1 MDGPNFN
8 PRVGEEVRVD
18 EYPGLFKI
26 AHVNSPTGTSPGLLP
41 VPPALPGSVNL
52 ESIGTGQMQQRQLV
66 CIPWT
71 SLRYVDEARVVR
83 RVIEWLKTSPD
94 GRKYPDYIVDYEVTA
109 EDDHA
114 GNPSIYVRFLVDS
127 DYFFENG
134 KASEEK
140 VATLNAFL
148 YDVRQTLLGLGLDRW
163 TYVRAGQ
170 ARKVLDVAS

>member
-1 MDGPNFN
+1 MEGPNFD
-8 PRVGEEVRVD
+8 PRVGEQVRVGFR
-18 EYPGLFKI
+18 PGIFKVTKVRP
-26 AHVNSPTGTSPGLLP
+26 AGEEHPNQNLHTTESLLGTVDLRQDGSGFELP
-41 VPPALPGSVNL
+41 A
-52 ESIGTGQMQQRQLV
+52 
-66 CIPWT
+66 IPWHR
-71 SLRYVDEARVVR
+71 LDYVDEARVVR

-94 GRKYPDYIVDYEVTA
+94 GRKYPDYIVDYEVTV

-134 KASEEK
+134 KPSEEK
-140 VATLNAFL
+140 VAALNAFL